1 MNCERTRERL
11 GRFIDNELPPA
22 LQRAVEAHVDDCAE
36 CTAELKRLRVFVS
49 HLADGEREPVPANLW
64 GAIERELDRSSSASN
79 RPERIRIRYRGLAT
93 AAMIGLAALI
103 GWIGLDRLERTAGR
117 AQAASIDFSVLLDA
131 LPLDA
136 EKALSKFLML
146 YQGRRIA
153 PYEAQRHAPRLNFA
167 IPERLPGGF
176 SLEEVYALRFGSD
189 DGIAARYAR
198 DGEMLVAVFHPP
210 IHEDAYGT
218 HNDLP
223 CVVGE
228 HRGHKVQVGDW
239 KLVHLT
245 DPTTCHCVLSR
256 LDERDELPAVM
267 AAVAPSMQT
276 PPVRS
281 NDSP

>member
-1 MNCERTRERL
+1 MICERTRERL
-11 GRFIDNELPPA
+11 GRFLDNELPPA
-22 LQRAVEAHVDDCAE
+22 LQRAVEAHVDECAE
-36 CTAELKRLRVFVS
+36 CAAELGRLRVFVS
-49 HLADGEREPVPANLW
+49 HVADGDRESVPANLW
-64 GAIERELDRSSSASN
+64 SAIEGELDRSPSIAG
-79 RPERIRIRYRGLAT
+79 RPERIRIRYRGLAA
-93 AAMIGLAALI
+93 AAMIGLGAVVGLI
-103 GWIGLDRLERTAGR
+103 GLNHLERTSGR
-117 AQAASIDFSVLLDA
+117 AEAASIDFSVLLDA

-153 PYEAQRHAPRLNFA
+153 PYEARRHAPRLNFA
-167 IPERLPGGF
+167 IPERLPYGF
-176 SLEEVYALRFGSD
+176 SLQEVYALRFGSD
-189 DGIAARYAR
+189 DGIAARYVR

-218 HNDLP
+218 HNDRP
-223 CVVGE
+223 CVVGQ

-267 AAVAPSMQT
+267 SAVAPPSAT
-276 PPVRS
+276 S
-281 NDSP
+281 GS